1 MPLTPTDVHL
11 ASSSPCHPHRQFVK
25 RKRVSS
31 QPAGGPTK
39 KARDNKE
46 NVEKEA
52 STSRQAVTATKMEA
66 SSPDISLIS
75 KYLPAKPKRLKK
87 GNRDLSSE
95 KKVSGNSLVPVEDI
109 RPGHDLEEGSSVIV
123 EDRKFG
129 LKDETK
135 VVENSAKCASV
146 KLGEP
151 ALKPTARVQP
161 QAGGAAKDTVKPRM
175 KSPEPKIPE
184 SREKSPES
192 RKKSPEPT
200 RKKSPAPRKRS
211 KEPRKDSK
219 EQRTKSP
226 DHVEKSSKPRLG
238 SSESRRKTPEA
249 KTIPNILK
257 KSPEARKKTPEPN
270 MIKSESRKRT
280 PEPRKQ
286 TLEPRKQS
294 PIPRMTTP
302 ELGMKT
308 PEGSRSKSEPRKRS
322 QEPVYNIDGV
332 VGQWWCSVHKENF
345 KTRTLLREH
354 RGKNSCF
361 NLKTPPAVAE
371 SAIIVSPI
379 VVPKELAESR

>member
-1 MPLTPTDVHL
+1 M
-11 ASSSPCHPHRQFVK
+11 
-25 RKRVSS
+25 
-31 QPAGGPTK
+31 PAGGPAK

-75 KYLPAKPKRLKK
+75 KYLPAKPKRVKK
-87 GNRDLSSE
+87 GNRDLSTE
-95 KKVSGNSLVPVEDI
+95 EKVSGKAIVSVEDM
-109 RPGHDLEEGSSVIV
+109 RPDLKEGSSGIG
-123 EDRKFG
+123 EELKFK
-129 LKDETK
+129 LKDETE
-135 VVENSAKCASV
+135 VVENSTKCASV

-161 QAGGAAKDTVKPRM
+161 QAGGSGKETVKPRM
-175 KSPEPKIPE
+175 KSPEPGRKIPE
-184 SREKSPES
+184 PREKSPEP

-200 RKKSPAPRKRS
+200 RKKSPPPRKRS

-219 EQRTKSP
+219 EHRMKSP
-226 DHVEKSSKPRLG
+226 EHEEKSSKPRLG

-294 PIPRMTTP
+294 PILRMTTP
-302 ELGMKT
+302 EPGIKT
-308 PEGSRSKSEPRKRS
+308 PEGSRSTSEPRKRS
-322 QEPVYNIDGV
+322 TEPVYNIDGV
-332 VGQWWCSVHKENF
+332 VGQWWCSVHKESF

-379 VVPKELAESR
+379 VAPKELAESR